1 MHDDIKKFFLTGEI
15 SGTNVVQTRERLIE
29 AVESD
34 MREQGYVPDLDKEPQ
49 FTRNL
54 IQGTERFSFV
64 LTVYGIYVG
73 KDRAWITG
81 GVMGGKTI
89 LKSIPAAK

>member
-1 MHDDIKKFFLTGEI
+1 MHDDIKKFLLTGEI
-15 SGTNVVQTRERLIE
+15 SDRNIVKAKERLVE

-34 MREQGYVPDLDKEPQ
+34 MREQGYVPDLDKDPQ
-49 FTRNL
+49 FTMSYL
-54 IQGTERFSFV
+54 PQLSKFTFV

-73 KDRAWITG
+73 RDKAWDTG

-89 LKSIPAAK
+89 MKSTQPAK